1 MKQISQKI
9 FQIIFAMHCSVSD
22 KNITSKEI
30 ISFIQ
35 KYMVQRNFIEVLR
48 NKNSFINC
56 VCHKIGFCTI

>member
-30 ISFIQ
+30 ISFTQ
-35 KYMVQRNFIEVLR
+35 KYMAQRNFVEVYAT
-48 NKNSFINC
+48 
-56 VCHKIGFCTI
+56 KIVF